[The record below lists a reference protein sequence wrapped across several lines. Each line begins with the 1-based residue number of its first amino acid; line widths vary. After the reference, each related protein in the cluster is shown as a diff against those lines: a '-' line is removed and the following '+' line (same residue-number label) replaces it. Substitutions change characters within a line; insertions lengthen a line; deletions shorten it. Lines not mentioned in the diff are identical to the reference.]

1 MMINPDRL
9 PGFRS
14 ILPFSLWL
22 AGAGWLGVILLVFA
36 TLPTLGP
43 RWLFFFF
50 LVLALTGTFLPVVFF
65 LNLRF
70 PSIPAI
76 GFSVIVRQAC
86 WVGVYGGLVAW
97 LQLGRVLN
105 TGLGVGLAAGFIGL
119 EWLIRFREKNKAK
132 SARPFRYQTQSQ
144 VVDEEDADEE
154 E

>member
-22 AGAGWLGVILLVFA
+22 AGTGWLGVILLVLA

-50 LVLALTGTFLPVVFF
+50 LVLALSGTFLPVVYF

-70 PSIPAI
+70 PSNPAI
-76 GFSVIVRQAC
+76 GFSVVVRQAC

-105 TGLGVGLAAGFIGL
+105 TSLGVGLAAGFIAL
-119 EWLIRFREKNKAK
+119 EWLIRFREKNRARY
-132 SARPFRYQTQSQ
+132 ARPARYQAQSQ
-144 VVDEEDADEE
+144 VIDDEENDEE